1 MLPWSSSDS
10 MAELPNDEWLSTSIC
25 GYTKTPSA
33 DSSAFA
39 VVSAGLTGTYGEVTL
54 SFMQGSRVFL
64 EAELS
69 PFSVEF

>member
-1 MLPWSSSDS
+1 MQ
-10 MAELPNDEWLSTSIC
+10 ELPNDEWLSTSIW
-25 GYTKTPSA
+25 GYGSA
-33 DSSAFA
+33 FTFKFA
-39 VVSAGLTGTYGEVTL
+39 VVSAGLAGAYGEVTL

>member
-1 MLPWSSSDS
+1 MQ
-10 MAELPNDEWLSTSIC
+10 ELPNDEWLSTSIW
-25 GYTKTPSA
+25 GYECIY
-33 DSSAFA
+33 SSAFA
-39 VVSAGLTGTYGEVTL
+39 VVSAGLAGTYGEVTL

>member
-10 MAELPNDEWLSTSIC
+10 MQELPNDEWLSTSIW
-25 GYTKTPSA
+25 GY
-33 DSSAFA
+33 SSAFTFKFIFA
-39 VVSAGLTGTYGEVTL
+39 IISAGLAGTYGEVTL

>member
-10 MAELPNDEWLSTSIC
+10 MEELPNDEWLSTSIL
-25 GYTKTPSA
+25 GY
-33 DSSAFA
+33 SSAFA